1 MMRSLDYARTAPE
14 AREGF
19 PVFVVVLTVV
29 IMARDHIGG
38 KDGVNSPKTGKL
50 ASMRLNRK
58 SRLRDK
64 LPHEPSEPF

>member
-38 KDGVNSPKTGKL
+38 KDRRQLPQNGKVGF
-50 ASMRLNRK
+50 NEV
-58 SRLRDK
+58 
-64 LPHEPSEPF
+64 EPEVPFTR